1 MVLGAGRRWM
11 RDETGLALKTVVV
24 VGGWPKA
31 TRTRHREGRGPVATS
46 PTIRLVPPGEF
57 ESPNS

>member
-31 TRTRHREGRGPVATS
+31 MRAPHRE
-46 PTIRLVPPGEF
+46 RLAACRDVSNDKAGTAG
-57 ESPNS
+57 